1 MFSTYEEEFLDLL
14 KTITSDISRVAMY
27 ESDAGKKK
35 STIAHIETVIDQ
47 AEQALQQ
54 MEVHSRSHDAP
65 TRKQLK
71 SKISSYRSG
80 LQSAKSDFRQARRR
94 GERADLL
101 ETDGML
107 LGSSTRD
114 QKRSLMDSSDRLS
127 SSTETLKASKRV
139 LEETHEVAVGI
150 TDELHRHREVI
161 LSSKRK
167 TDTVSGTLGA
177 ARQLLHRMTRREC
190 RRKVCLAFIVLV
202 LISVI
207 CLIVYYWL
215 IASDDTTGSSS
226 KAKP

>member
-1 MFSTYEEEFLDLL
+1 
-14 KTITSDISRVAMY
+14 
-27 ESDAGKKK
+27 
-35 STIAHIETVIDQ
+35 
-47 AEQALQQ
+47 

-139 LEETHEVAVGI
+139 LEETHEVGTFLFSLSLSLSLSLCGCYKVQ
-150 TDELHRHREVI
+150 VI
-161 LSSKRK
+161 R
-167 TDTVSGTLGA
+167 LGSM
-177 ARQLLHRMTRREC
+177 H
-190 RRKVCLAFIVLV
+190 
-202 LISVI
+202 
-207 CLIVYYWL
+207 
-215 IASDDTTGSSS
+215 
-226 KAKP
+226 P